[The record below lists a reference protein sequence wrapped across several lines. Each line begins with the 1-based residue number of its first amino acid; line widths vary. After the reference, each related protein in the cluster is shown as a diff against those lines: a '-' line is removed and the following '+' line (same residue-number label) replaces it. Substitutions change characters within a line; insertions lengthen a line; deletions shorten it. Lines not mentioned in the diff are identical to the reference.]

1 MTMILVTGASGAL
14 GTAVVTQLARTQ
26 DALAGSRTPARI
38 QPGVPRRRVDF
49 DDPTTLPDALRD
61 IDTLVLISAGYA
73 EDDVVMA
80 RHDAAI
86 DAAAAAGVRHVIY
99 TSLYAAGERLTI
111 ALAHRWTEAA
121 LAAAPLDV
129 TVLRNGLYAEVPV
142 ALALLAAS
150 GEDPHEFTAPWGDG
164 RASVVTR
171 DDLADAAARIASEV
185 QADIDAGGSSR
196 HADRTYELSG
206 TVALGGSE
214 IATAL
219 SEALQR
225 PVAYR
230 PTALADAWG
239 ALAANGL
246 PPYQVA
252 HAVSI
257 FSNIAAGQL
266 EQRRTDLPALLN
278 TEPRPVLDLI
288 LETMQARA
296 AGRRG
301 HEAVP
306 AIGRVRSGA
315 RQPRPRRTTE

>member
-1 MTMILVTGASGAL
+1 MNMILVTGACGAF
-14 GTAVVTQLARTQ
+14 GAAVVARLARTQ
-26 DALAGSRTPARI
+26 DVLAGSRTPARI
-38 QPGVPRRRVDF
+38 QQGVPGRLVDF
-49 DDPTTLPDALRD
+49 DDPATLPDAFTGV
-61 IDTLVLISAGYA
+61 DTLVLISAGYA

-80 RHDAAI
+80 RHGAAI

-99 TSLYAAGERLTI
+99 TSLYTAGEHLTI
-111 ALAHRWTEAA
+111 ALAHRWTEIA
-121 LAAAPLDV
+121 LAAAPCDV
-129 TVLRNGLYAEVPV
+129 TILRNGLYAEVPV
-142 ALALLAAS
+142 ALALLAAR
-150 GEDPHEFTAPWGDG
+150 GERIDEFTAPWGDG

-185 QADIDAGGSSR
+185 QADIQASGSSR

-230 PTALADAWG
+230 PTALGDAWS
-239 ALAANGL
+239 ALAAKSL
-246 PPYQVA
+246 PPYQIA

-266 EQRRTDLPALLN
+266 EQHTTDLPALLKS
-278 TEPRPVLDLI
+278 EPRPVLDLI
-288 LETMQARA
+288 LKTIQAR
-296 AGRRG
+296 
-301 HEAVP
+301 
-306 AIGRVRSGA
+306 S
-315 RQPRPRRTTE
+315 